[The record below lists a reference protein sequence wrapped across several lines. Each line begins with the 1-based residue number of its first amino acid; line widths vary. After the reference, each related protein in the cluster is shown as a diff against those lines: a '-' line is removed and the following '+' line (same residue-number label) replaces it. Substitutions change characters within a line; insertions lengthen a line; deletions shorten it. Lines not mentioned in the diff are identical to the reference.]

1 MREAGYNV
9 AQRSDAKARMVQAAE
24 QLIRE
29 RGHGATAFAD
39 VLERSGAS
47 RGSVYFH
54 FPGGKSQ
61 LVTEAAE
68 AHARRQVAYI
78 DEIAGL
84 AGSPAEFVTMYLNAA
99 RDGMVASGYSRGC
112 GIAPL
117 IVEDDGGAGAAET
130 SRRAF
135 ADMTDR
141 LAVHLVAYGMEPA
154 AARELAEALLAA
166 LEGALVTARALRSP
180 APFDS
185 AGAVLAGFA
194 AAGRP
199 GGGGRQAGAV
209 P

>member
-1 MREAGYNV
+1 ML
-9 AQRSDAKARMVQAAE
+9 QAAE

-39 VLERSGAS
+39 VLERSGAP

-61 LVTEAAE
+61 LVVEAAE
-68 AHARRQVAYI
+68 EHAHRHVAYI
-78 DEIAGL
+78 DEFAGL
-84 AGSPAEFVTMYLNAA
+84 AESPADFVKLYLEAA

-117 IVEDDGGAGAAET
+117 VVEDNGGADGAAET
-130 SRRAF
+130 GRHAF
-135 ADMTDR
+135 AEITDR
-141 LAVHLVAYGMEPA
+141 LAFHLIAYGMEPA
-154 AARELAEALLAA
+154 AARQLAEALLSAM
-166 LEGALVTARALRSP
+166 EGALVTSRALRSP

-185 AGAVLAGFA
+185 ASAVLAGFA
-194 AAGRP
+194 AASQRSKSSFRTAP
-199 GGGGRQAGAV
+199 GSTRQA

>member
-1 MREAGYNV
+1 MERPGTNV

-39 VLERSGAS
+39 VLERSGAP

-61 LVTEAAE
+61 LVVEAAE
-68 AHARRQVAYI
+68 AHAHRQVVNI

-84 AGSPAEFVTMYLNAA
+84 AESPAEFVTMYLNAG

-112 GIAPL
+112 GITPL
-117 IVEDDGGAGAAET
+117 VVEDDSGAGGTAET
-130 SRRAF
+130 GRRAF
-135 ADMTDR
+135 AEITDR
-141 LAVHLVAYGMEPA
+141 LAFHLIAYGMERA

-166 LEGALVTARALRSP
+166 MAGALITSRALRSP

-185 AGAVLAGFA
+185 ASAVLAGFA
-194 AAGRP
+194 AA
-199 GGGGRQAGAV
+199 RQRDGNGH
-209 P
+209 

>member
-1 MREAGYNV
+1 
-9 AQRSDAKARMVQAAE
+9 MVQAAE

-39 VLERSGAS
+39 VLQRSGAP

-61 LVTEAAE
+61 LVSEAAQ
-68 AHARRQVAYI
+68 AHARHQVATI
-78 DEIAGL
+78 DEVAEL

-117 IVEDDGGAGAAET
+117 VVEADGGVGGTAET

-135 ADMTDR
+135 AEMTDR
-141 LAVHLVAYGMEPA
+141 MAFHLVAYGMA
-154 AARELAEALLAA
+154 TGSARELAEALLSA
-166 LEGALVTARALRSP
+166 LEGALVTSRALRSP

-185 AGAVLAGFA
+185 AGTVLAGFA
-194 AAGRP
+194 EARQR
-199 GGGGRQAGAV
+199 GGSGH
-209 P
+209 